1 MRILVGNVHFAPDS
15 FGGATIVVEETVR
28 RLRDRGHEVV
38 VFTATQDGSLR
49 KNDLFRYEAFGIPV
63 IAVKVGPKLTVETT
77 YDAPGVTRKF
87 NRVLDSVRPDVV
99 HLHAIQALGVGV
111 AEAALKRN
119 IPTVVSLHDAWW
131 LCERQF
137 MVRDSGE
144 HCGQTA
150 IRTQVCATCVPDAE
164 RSRIRH
170 ERSLSILNRCA
181 AVLTPSHSW
190 REVIVASGVSP
201 DRVSVNGNGVS
212 RPGPGWQRSASRE
225 RPRLGYVGGL
235 GAVKGS
241 PDLIKALR
249 QLGRSDYELVAVDSA
264 ANLGHTSMNRQHW
277 PVPGDVTVIPG
288 YTSATRDDFFGTID
302 ALVAPSQARET
313 YGLTV
318 REAVL
323 RGTWVIMPDGDGGTD
338 HILDGRNGTVY
349 SREGGLEALSR
360 ALDHYL
366 DNHRELRPD
375 PVTSG
380 RIPTYDDQVD
390 DLLAHYRSV
399 LSNDS

>member
-15 FGGATIVVEETVR
+15 FGGATIVVEETVS

-38 VFTATQDGSLR
+38 VFTATQDGSLG
-49 KNDLFRYEAFGIPV
+49 KNQLFRYEAFDLPV
-63 IAVKVGPKLTVETT
+63 VAVKVGPELTIETT
-77 YDAPGVTRKF
+77 YDAPGVTAKF
-87 NRVLDSVRPDVV
+87 HRVLDSVRPDVV
-99 HLHAIQALGVGV
+99 HLHAIQALGVGI
-111 AEAALKRN
+111 AEAALDRD
-119 IPTVVSLHDAWW
+119 IPTFVTLHDAWW

-144 HCGQTA
+144 HCGQTT
-150 IRTQVCATCVPDAE
+150 IRAEVCATCVPDSRRA
-164 RSRIRH
+164 RIRQ

-181 AVLTPSHSW
+181 GVLTPSRSW
-190 REVIVASGVSP
+190 RDVVVASGVAA
-201 DRVSVNGNGVS
+201 DRVSVSGNGVS
-212 RPGPGWQRSASRE
+212 RPAPGWQRPTGGP

-249 QLGRSDYELVAVDSA
+249 QLRRSDYELVAVDSA
-264 ANLGHTSMNRQHW
+264 ANLGRASMNTMHW
-277 PVPGDVTVIPG
+277 PVPGHVSVIPG
-288 YTSATRDDFFGTID
+288 YTSESMDDFFGSID

-323 RGTWVIMPDGDGGTD
+323 RGTWVIMPDGDGGMD
-338 HILDGRNGTVY
+338 HIIDGRNGTVY
-349 SREGGLEALSR
+349 PRDGGLEALAT
-360 ALDHYL
+360 ALNHYL

-375 PVTSG
+375 PQLSH

-390 DLLAHYRSV
+390 DLVGHFTRVSGH
-399 LSNDS
+399 D